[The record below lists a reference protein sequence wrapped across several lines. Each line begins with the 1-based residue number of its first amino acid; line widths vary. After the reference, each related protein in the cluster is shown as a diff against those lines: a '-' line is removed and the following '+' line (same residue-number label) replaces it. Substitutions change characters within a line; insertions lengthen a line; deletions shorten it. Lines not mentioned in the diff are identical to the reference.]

1 MGNTSKSR
9 TLLFVTF
16 ILPLLFIAIANVV
29 KASSFLHHRQGS
41 HTKRKENILGPSSMR
56 SIATCYSEHAIK
68 VSSSY
73 CSGPSNQAYVSPNFP
88 SSIPDTVS
96 WDSVSSPS
104 RKRAGSAHQLQEIK
118 GTRAF
123 RSCNSKFEV
132 FWDLSAAY
140 FDGGPEPIRG
150 FYVAVV
156 VDSELGLVL
165 GDINHNEEISTKY
178 LKKRLPP
185 PPRPSLVSRSE
196 HFSGKT
202 VFSTKAQFFETGT
215 AHDILIKCGGDQED
229 GSKNPVLSV
238 WIDYKKIFQ
247 VKRLRW
253 NFRGNQIIFLD
264 GFLVDMMWDLHGWFF
279 KEESGR
285 AVFMFRIRSGL
296 DSRLWLEEEDRN
308 LEQKGQERP
317 DQFSLLICACKNPG

>member
-1 MGNTSKSR
+1 
-9 TLLFVTF
+9 
-16 ILPLLFIAIANVV
+16 
-29 KASSFLHHRQGS
+29 
-41 HTKRKENILGPSSMR
+41 MR

-68 VSSSY
+68 ISDSY

-96 WDSVSSPS
+96 CTYKVKLSPQKHILITITWCNKFIFQGLKINISRGSVSSPS
-104 RKRAGSAHQLQEIK
+104 RKRAGSGHQLQEIK
-118 GTRAF
+118 GTSAF
-123 RSCNSKFEV
+123 RSCNSKIEV
-132 FWDLSAAY
+132 FWDLSAAYY

-150 FYVAVV
+150 FYVVV
-156 VDSELGLVL
+156 LVDSELGLVL

-296 DSRLWLEEEDRN
+296 DSRLWLEEDDRN

-317 DQFSLLICACKNPG
+317 EFSLLICACKNPG